1 MTRRSAAKKDRIA
14 KHSEARVAG
23 PLIAAIPPSRAVG
36 RRRLQT
42 MTDQIAER
50 IYADIVAGEYAP
62 GERIREEE
70 LAELFGVSRGPIREA
85 LRILEKD
92 AVVRLLPNRGAS
104 VTPLSIK
111 EVNEI
116 FEIRKLLAGAM
127 VRRLGGRNRAFIA
140 RLEERVA
147 QLEALVPRADGQA
160 AYAAGTVALALDL
173 AEASGN
179 ERLAQIM
186 ESLAR
191 QSSRYT
197 QLVLATPE
205 RRKESAR
212 NWRTMVTALAANRI
226 NEAALAVEKLIDDAR
241 REAVRVLENAEI
253 ASEPPALKTR
263 GHGQARDS

>member
-1 MTRRSAAKKDRIA
+1 M
-14 KHSEARVAG
+14 
-23 PLIAAIPPSRAVG
+23 
-36 RRRLQT
+36 RRLQT
-42 MTDQIAER
+42 LTDQIAER
-50 IYADIVAGEYAP
+50 IYAGIVAGEYAP

-70 LAELFGVSRGPIREA
+70 LAALFGVSRGPIREA

-116 FEIRKLLAGAM
+116 FEIRKLLAGATI
-127 VRRLGGRNRAFIA
+127 RRLGAADRAFLA
-140 RLEERVA
+140 QLEERVS

-160 AYAAGTVALALDL
+160 AYIAGTVALALDL

-191 QSSRYT
+191 QSGRYT

-205 RRKESAR
+205 RRRESAR
-212 NWRTMVTALAANRI
+212 NWRTMLTAMSANRI
-226 NEAALAVEKLIDDAR
+226 DEAASAVEKLIDDAR
-241 REAVRVLENAEI
+241 REAVRVLKEAEG
-253 ASEPPALKTR
+253 ASPGGGAAGRAR
-263 GHGQARDS
+263 GQGRQRAKKS